1 MGAMVLAGASGAD
14 AGVYT
19 VHAPGSCE
27 DDKPRTPF
35 TFATSDPATMEAFA
49 QCGIGASVIT
59 RSRPGGAL
67 RTQAH
72 AEAVFEAP
80 EGTTLERVT
89 FDAEYGR
96 IDCHWSVQLVAWPTI
111 VAGVSAFNRCD
122 VLQDFEAGTVDNLD
136 ATTLVQEV
144 RCVDDVAGCPAAEEP
159 GVSSAYFGLRSVQID
174 VNDEVPPRIERLSL
188 GGPPDQW
195 IKGVQPLQYVARD
208 SSGIEEA
215 RLSIAGQAPER
226 HPAACDFTRA
236 APCPDG
242 GGDAPL
248 DTTKLPD
255 GVHPITVAVVDA
267 GGNVTTDSLSAHV
280 DNTPPASV
288 QAVLDGGSGWR
299 RQNAFTLSWSAAPED
314 YAPVSA
320 AHYRLCR
327 PGTTECVRGVRPG
340 KGIDRLADLR
350 VPGAGEWTL
359 ETWREDAA
367 GNADER
373 LASPPMLLRFDDAPP
388 AFAFE
393 PHQADNPRR
402 VSALVTDG
410 ASGVAGA
417 DLQLRRAGTA
427 AWQPLPARFDGR
439 RIVADI
445 DDDRLP
451 AGTYELRAA
460 ASDRAG
466 NDGSASTR
474 LELPLRARPRL
485 KAGIVQQRGRKTRL
499 AGRARVR
506 FGAKLKLSGRLTNQA
521 GRPIASARLIVATR
535 PRGGSERPVD
545 TVTTNGSGEFAYA
558 LRARA
563 SGTVFIRYPGSRL
576 LGKAERKIALGVRA
590 ASVLKV
596 NSRTVLNGDEV
607 VFTGRLRGRP
617 FPRPGKIIHLQA
629 HFGRKGWTNFGKPHR
644 AEPNGRWR
652 IPYRFDNTRGIV
664 HYRFRVLVPRER
676 DYPFET
682 GASNI
687 VRVTVRGR

>member
-1 MGAMVLAGASGAD
+1 MVLAGASGAD

-27 DDKPRTPF
+27 DDQPRTPF
-35 TFATSDPATMEAFA
+35 TFATSDPTTMEAFA
-49 QCGIGASVIT
+49 QCIGNAVLTASK
-59 RSRPGGAL
+59 PGHAVTGPAY
-67 RTQAH
+67 

-80 EGTTLERVT
+80 EGTTIERVV

-96 IDCHWSVQLVAWPTI
+96 IDCRWSVLLIAWPI
-111 VAGVSAFNRCD
+111 RIAGVDAFNRCD
-122 VLQDFEAGTVDNLD
+122 VLRDFEAGTADNLG

-144 RCVDDVAGCPAAEEP
+144 RCVDDVAGCPAAEEAGLP
-159 GVSSAYFGLRSVQID
+159 SAHFGLRSVQID
-174 VNDEVPPRIERLSL
+174 VNDEIPPRLERLSL
-188 GGPPDQW
+188 GGPPERW
-195 IKGVQPLQYVARD
+195 IKGVQPLQYLARD

-215 RLSIAGQAPER
+215 RLSVAGQAPER
-226 HPAACDFTRA
+226 HVATCDFSRVP
-236 APCPDG
+236 PCPDG
-242 GGDAPL
+242 GGDVPL

-255 GVHPITVAVVDA
+255 GAHPITVAVVDP
-267 GGNVTTDSLSAHV
+267 GGNVTTDSISAHV

-299 RQNAFTLSWSAAPED
+299 RHNAFTLSWSAAPED
-314 YAPVSA
+314 DAPVSA

-327 PGTTECVRGVRPG
+327 AGTTECVRGVRPG
-340 KGIDRLADLR
+340 KGLDRLADLR
-350 VPGAGEWTL
+350 VPGVGEWTL

-367 GNADER
+367 GNADEQ
-373 LASPPMLLRFDDAPP
+373 LASPPVLLRFDDAPP
-388 AFAFE
+388 EFAFE
-393 PHQADNPRR
+393 PRQADDPRR

-417 DLQLRRAGTA
+417 ELQLRRTGDA

-439 RIVADI
+439 RVVADI

-466 NDGSASTR
+466 NEGSASTR
-474 LELPLRARPRL
+474 LQLPLRARPRL
-485 KAGIVQQRGRKTRL
+485 KAGIVQKRGRKTRL
-499 AGRARVR
+499 AGRTRVR

-521 GRPIASARLIVATR
+521 GRPIAGARLIVSTR
-535 PRGGSERPVD
+535 PRGGSEPPVD
-545 TVTTNGSGEFAYA
+545 TVTTNRSGEFAHA

-563 SGTVFIRYPGSRL
+563 SGTVRIRYGGSKL
-576 LGKAERKIALGVRA
+576 LGSAQRDVGVQVPA

-596 NSRTVLNGDEV
+596 TDHRVLNGDEV

-617 FPRPGKIIHLQA
+617 YPRRGKIIHLQA
-629 HFGRKGWTNFGKPHR
+629 DLPRKGWTNFGKPHR
-644 AEPNGRWR
+644 ARANGRWR

-664 HYRFRVLVPRER
+664 RYRFRVLVPREEN
-676 DYPFET
+676 YPFET